1 MKLLSFAIP
10 CYNSKDYMEHC
21 IESILPGGDDVEI
34 IIVDD
39 GSKDETAAIADRYA
53 AEYPDI
59 VRLYTRRTVDMEGC
73 KHRSQKCHRQIFQGR

>member
-59 VRLYTRRTVDMEGC
+59 VKWTWRGC

>member
-1 MKLLSFAIP
+1 M
-10 CYNSKDYMEHC
+10 C
-21 IESILPGGDDVEI
+21 IRDRGGDDLEI

-59 VRLYTRRTVDMEGC
+59 VKAVHQENGGHGLSLI
-73 KHRSQKCHRQIFQGR
+73 HI

>member
-39 GSKDETAAIADRYA
+39 GSR
-53 AEYPDI
+53 
-59 VRLYTRRTVDMEGC
+59 M
-73 KHRSQKCHRQIFQGR
+73 RQQR

>member
-39 GSKDETAAIADRYA
+39 GSCL
-53 AEYPDI
+53 
-59 VRLYTRRTVDMEGC
+59 LYTSDAADE
-73 KHRSQKCHRQIFQGR
+73 